1 MDKFKNLEKP
11 IWIQAS
17 LAFVY
22 AKTIRAYLR
31 VKVLGLPPCCI
42 CPFAWSKVLSKVF
55 LSRRWVGGG
64 DGWVYEK
71 FMGDGLSEE
80 QKINQRE
87 NEASSDPAPL
97 NGERQ
102 LWGYLLN
109 FCILIEAHKRKKKS
123 LSYVNSQSE
132 KKKILETANQKAG
145 KAVLMTGGTA
155 VLEVDCDLG
164 WWITIPNSLPGF
176 NCERIF
182 HFIIFGS

>member
-1 MDKFKNLEKP
+1 M
-11 IWIQAS
+11 
-17 LAFVY
+17 FVY
-22 AKTIRAYLR
+22 TKTIRAYLR
-31 VKVLGLPPCCI
+31 VKGLGLPPCCI
-42 CPFAWSKVLSKVF
+42 CPVAWSKVLSKVF
-55 LSRRWVGGG
+55 LSRRWVGG
-64 DGWVYEK
+64 
-71 FMGDGLSEE
+71 MGESIKSLWAMVF
-80 QKINQRE
+80 QRVQQINQRE

>member
-17 LAFVY
+17 IAFVY

-42 CPFAWSKVLSKVF
+42 CPVAWSKVLSKVF

-64 DGWVYEK
+64 GGGWVSLLKVYGRWS
-71 FMGDGLSEE
+71 FRGCNRLT
-80 QKINQRE
+80 
-87 NEASSDPAPL
+87 ASSDPAPV

-109 FCILIEAHKRKKKS
+109 FCILIERLTKAKKKS

-132 KKKILETANQKAG
+132 KKKILETADQKAG
-145 KAVLMTGGTA
+145 KAVLMTEGTA

-182 HFIIFGS
+182 HFINFGS